1 MKKIKIISIFALCIL
16 CTLTAAACDSNP
28 IPQKKQQTTTQ
39 ELVETEEIPLPDPRP
54 EQGEIKSDE
63 NNSDENDSHHDN
75 RHGKPRVLPR
85 IPTEKPEKRIPVRPM
100 PKPAPPKN

>member
-1 MKKIKIISIFALCIL
+1 MKKFKIISIFALCIL
-16 CTLTAAACDSNP
+16 CTLTAAACDGSP
-28 IPQKKQQTTTQ
+28 MPQKKQQSLPQ

-63 NNSDENDSHHDN
+63 NGTNQDGSEKDK
-75 RHGKPRVLPR
+75 RHKRPRKFPRVPA
-85 IPTEKPEKRIPVRPM
+85 EKPEKKIPIRPT